1 MAGLT
6 TRERALLGLIAIL
19 AVLAG
24 VANYQVWS
32 PVPRFAVA
40 TVALAGLAWI
50 VSFATE
56 QLGERFGPAITG
68 MLQSTLGNLPEL
80 FVVIFALQKGEL
92 VVAQTAIIGSIFAN
106 ALLVLGLVIVV
117 GARRAPDGVMRF
129 SRRLPSDTATLLLV
143 TVFIIV
149 LLGLSLA
156 SHDPASHHVKTIS
169 AVGAVCL
176 LVVYLSWVVPYLR
189 SDAPPAEQATDARA
203 AGREG
208 RPEDPERRSSD
219 TEELARRSSDAGGLV
234 QRSSDAART
243 PPRAPAR
250 VNDEAAEAGPRLSL
264 AVTLALLLVA
274 GVASAFVSD
283 WFVNA
288 LSPAIAVLN
297 ISQAFAGLVIVAIAG
312 NAVENTAGIV
322 LAWKGRSDL
331 AISVVKN
338 SVAQIAAFL
347 FPLLVL
353 VSFLLATTLTF
364 ALAPVYIGALTLTA
378 LSVWQVTGDGE
389 AVAFEGW
396 ALVALYVVLA
406 TLTLYE

>member
-1 MAGLT
+1 MARLT
-6 TRERALLGLIAIL
+6 ASERIALSLIALL

-24 VANYQVWS
+24 VANYQSWAA
-32 PVPRFAVA
+32 VPRFAIA
-40 TVALAGLAWI
+40 TFALAGLAWV

-92 VVAQTAIIGSIFAN
+92 VVAQTAIVGSIFAN
-106 ALLVLGLVIVV
+106 AMLVLGLVIVV
-117 GARRAPDGVMRF
+117 GAHRAPDGIMRF
-129 SRRLPSDTATLLLV
+129 SHRLPRDTATLLLV
-143 TVFIIV
+143 CVFIIV

-156 SHDPASHHVKTIS
+156 SHDPASHHVKVIS
-169 AVGAVCL
+169 AVGAVSL
-176 LVVYLSWVVPYLR
+176 LIVYLAWVVPYLR
-189 SDAPPAEQATDARA
+189 ADTLPGDEGVANVENAGEVSGAATNNPA
-203 AGREG
+203 GN
-208 RPEDPERRSSD
+208 DPLESSK
-219 TEELARRSSDAGGLV
+219 
-234 QRSSDAART
+234 T
-243 PPRAPAR
+243 PA
-250 VNDEAAEAGPRLSL
+250 VSGGPRLSL
-264 AVTLALLLVA
+264 SLTLILLFTA
-274 GVASAFVSD
+274 GISSAFVSD

-288 LSPAIAVLN
+288 LSPAIVQLK

-312 NAVENTAGIV
+312 NAVENTAGLV

-353 VSFLLATTLTF
+353 ISFLLATTLTF
-364 ALAPVYIGALTLTA
+364 ALAPVYIGALLVMA
-378 LSVWQVTGDGE
+378 LAMWQVTGDGE
-389 AVAFEGW
+389 AAAFEGW
-396 ALVALYVVLA
+396 ALVALYVILA

>member
-6 TRERALLGLIAIL
+6 PLERALLGVIALLTIL
-19 AVLAG
+19 AGL
-24 VANYQVWS
+24 ANYQQWS
-32 PVPRFAVA
+32 AVPRFAVA
-40 TVALAGLAWI
+40 TVALAGLAWV

-92 VVAQTAIIGSIFAN
+92 VVAQTAIVGSIFAN

-117 GARRAPDGVMRF
+117 GARRAPDRAMRF

-156 SHDPASHHVKTIS
+156 AHDPASHHVKAIS

-176 LVVYLSWVVPYLR
+176 LVVYISWVVPYLR
-189 SDAPPAEQATDARA
+189 SDDGPRA
-203 AGREG
+203 AGVAAG
-208 RPEDPERRSSD
+208 AD
-219 TEELARRSSDAGGLV
+219 TAAGSAV
-234 QRSSDAART
+234 AAS
-243 PPRAPAR
+243 
-250 VNDEAAEAGPRLSL
+250 GPRLPL
-264 AVTLALLLVA
+264 ATTLALLFTA

-288 LSPAIAVLN
+288 LEPAISVLN
-297 ISQAFAGLVIVAIAG
+297 LSQAFAGLVIVAIAG
-312 NAVENTAGIV
+312 NAVENTAGLV
-322 LAWKGRSDL
+322 LAYKGRSDL

-353 VSFLLATTLTF
+353 ISFALATTLTF
-364 ALAPVYIGALTLTA
+364 ALEPVYIGALTLTA

-389 AVAFEGW
+389 AAEFEGW

-406 TLTLYE
+406 TLTLFE